1 MKANTGKIAL
11 LLAGIALV
19 CLAIG
24 GMLIEWSGGWVPSPG
39 HSRVIKAERAFSG
52 EGLTAIDLGTIDAD
66 VYCHPGRGDRV
77 QIRLSGRTNQAEPPE
92 LFAEIK
98 GGILGLEVRPRRHRI
113 MSLGFTQATLE
124 VIVPDGLWAD
134 LDVHTVSGDVR
145 LEGLRLKKLDGRTIS
160 GDFQARGVTA
170 EATALRTTSGSFQF
184 EGKPGNL
191 NFHRDFRRS
200 GRPVP

>member
-1 MKANTGKIAL
+1 
-11 LLAGIALV
+11 
-19 CLAIG
+19 
-24 GMLIEWSGGWVPSPG
+24 
-39 HSRVIKAERAFSG
+39 
-52 EGLTAIDLGTIDAD
+52 
-66 VYCHPGRGDRV
+66 
-77 QIRLSGRTNQAEPPE
+77 
-92 LFAEIK
+92 
-98 GGILGLEVRPRRHRI
+98 

-170 EATALRTTSGSFQF
+170 EATALRTTSGNFQV

-191 NFHRDFRRS
+191 DFHGISGDLDARYLEFANDLELSSTSGNIRLDLPTDSRFTLEAGSVSGEITSAFPVTITGARDRHHLEGMVGEGRAGS
-200 GRPVP
+200 GSRPLPGISSSFD